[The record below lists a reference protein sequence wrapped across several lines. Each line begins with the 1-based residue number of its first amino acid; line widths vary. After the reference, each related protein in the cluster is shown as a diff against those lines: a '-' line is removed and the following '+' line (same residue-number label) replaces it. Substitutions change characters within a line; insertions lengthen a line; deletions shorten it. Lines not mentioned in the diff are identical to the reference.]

1 MYGMRA
7 FIRVTDGVFP
17 ARIVVG
23 DDETA
28 DLSTAIMAEEQ
39 DKKVY
44 DLNGQQV
51 MHPKRGLYIVNNKI
65 TFLK

>member
-1 MYGMRA
+1 
-7 FIRVTDGVFP
+7 
-17 ARIVVG
+17 
-23 DDETA
+23 
-28 DLSTAIMAEEQ
+28 MAEEQ

>member
-1 MYGMRA
+1 MRA
-7 FIRVTDGVFP
+7 FIRVTGGVFP

-23 DDETA
+23 DDETT
-28 DLSTAIMAEEQ
+28 DLSTAMVAAEQ

-51 MHPKRGLYIVNNKI
+51 MHPKKGLYIVNNKI